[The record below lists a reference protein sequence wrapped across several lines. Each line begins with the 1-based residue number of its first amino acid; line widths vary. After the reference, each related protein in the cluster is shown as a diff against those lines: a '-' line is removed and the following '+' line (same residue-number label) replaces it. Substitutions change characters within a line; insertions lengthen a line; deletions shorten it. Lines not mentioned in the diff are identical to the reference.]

1 MRNKAG
7 KERTASPFRWM
18 LKRYVFLA
26 VAVTLITFAMFPMQ
40 GTMRVLSTRQ
50 AMDSFPGPVEP
61 QSRAFYVKELTLDYV
76 YSPLNLEIICLILG
90 GMGFGA
96 AMVLFR
102 HLFSR
107 KRGMMIAALPHTRT
121 QDFLRRAGVYA
132 VWCLAPMAV
141 CQLIHPIMVRA
152 YGLWEFFDLGLYLR
166 RAGAVL
172 LINLYGYTLGVLC
185 ASVFGTVWSA
195 ALGGMLIAGSA
206 EAAAAC
212 WVRLAGAYLSTMYQ
226 AGTLRRLI
234 RLSPVYTLYKGFY
247 AQSQVS
253 ILPGVTALILFAV
266 LGWLAYHRV
275 KPEHAGQT
283 VSMKGAEP
291 ALTGWTA
298 ALGGTA
304 GAILLVLYLTRE
316 PLMYLGMVLGAAAAW
331 LMTRMLLDQRIRL
344 DFRKWKVPA
353 AVTAVMLLG
362 LVGLRMD
369 WFGYETWA
377 PDVQRLAEIS
387 ATRDMYRDD
396 RAAMRFTDPESIQ
409 AAAEWTARMRKEM
422 QEERRENPFQP
433 SAYGD
438 TIVVFRDANGSSVTR
453 QYRLPED
460 QQAVL
465 PALRVMAEAA
475 EKQKSE
481 ELPNLP
487 RVSCYSA
494 MNSFGIQGADFQQA
508 FGFSMTVEQYSLDPE
523 KIREA
528 VRKDLQARTLDT
540 LQQPPLLRLS
550 FEGMDP
556 ELGYYVYGGDYA
568 IRKGD
573 LNTLEA
579 VLGENAEKWMDYA
592 DGGFAENAENLV
604 FLCEYTQDEEENRNL
619 SSWKLAESPEE
630 AREWMTHVT
639 CCDDRFFRM
648 PVEPSRQVQVYGLK
662 RLRENLRFMDDP
674 DLDLDDPETLK
685 NLPSFENVGCQTY
698 RWILGE

>member
-1 MRNKAG
+1 MKL
-7 KERTASPFRWM
+7 F
-18 LKRYVFLA
+18 
-26 VAVTLITFAMFPMQ
+26 
-40 GTMRVLSTRQ
+40 VL
-50 AMDSFPGPVEP
+50 
-61 QSRAFYVKELTLDYV
+61 
-76 YSPLNLEIICLILG
+76 
-90 GMGFGA
+90 
-96 AMVLFR
+96 
-102 HLFSR
+102 
-107 KRGMMIAALPHTRT
+107 
-121 QDFLRRAGVYA
+121 
-132 VWCLAPMAV
+132 
-141 CQLIHPIMVRA
+141 
-152 YGLWEFFDLGLYLR
+152 
-166 RAGAVL
+166 
-172 LINLYGYTLGVLC
+172 
-185 ASVFGTVWSA
+185 
-195 ALGGMLIAGSA
+195 
-206 EAAAAC
+206 
-212 WVRLAGAYLSTMYQ
+212 
-226 AGTLRRLI
+226 
-234 RLSPVYTLYKGFY
+234 
-247 AQSQVS
+247 
-253 ILPGVTALILFAV
+253 
-266 LGWLAYHRV
+266 
-275 KPEHAGQT
+275 
-283 VSMKGAEP
+283 
-291 ALTGWTA
+291 
-298 ALGGTA
+298 
-304 GAILLVLYLTRE
+304 
-316 PLMYLGMVLGAAAAW
+316 
-331 LMTRMLLDQRIRL
+331 
-344 DFRKWKVPA
+344 
-353 AVTAVMLLG
+353 
-362 LVGLRMD
+362 
-369 WFGYETWA
+369 
-377 PDVQRLAEIS
+377 
-387 ATRDMYRDD
+387 
-396 RAAMRFTDPESIQ
+396 
-409 AAAEWTARMRKEM
+409 

-438 TIVVFRDANGSSVTR
+438 TIVVFRDANGSAVTR

-475 EKQKSE
+475 EKQKSG

-573 LNTLEA
+573 RNTLEA

-592 DGGFAENAENLV
+592 DGGFAENADNLV

-662 RLRENLRFMDDP
+662 RLRENLRFMDDS